1 MAEPD
6 IGVGQLLLAEYQTIK
21 DEQKTRIGFRD
32 NLLYVTLTVVAA
44 VIAAAAQA
52 KQTAMLLA
60 LPPVCVVLGWT
71 YLVNDQKISAIGA
84 YVREELGPR
93 LAATVQVRDAEVFRW
108 ETAHRGDARRVSRK
122 AAQCVVD
129 LLAFCVV
136 PLSALIVYWVGDD
149 VPPGLATLSVLEA
162 ASVTGLGVYIVQY
175 ALPFGTGASG
185 GPAAGAPGAG
195 AGAAGAPGDGA
206 GVTGVPGAAPGAG
219 GALDHGA
226 GAGGVPDA
234 GTAGAG
240 TAGLPGAA
248 PGAGRTPDH
257 GAGAAGLPGAAPG
270 AGGAPDHGAGAAG
283 VPGDGTAG
291 AGTPGAGTAGA
302 SGVRGAG
309 DVGEGV

>member
-93 LAATVQVRDAEVFRW
+93 LAATVRVRDAEVFRW

-185 GPAAGAPGAG
+185 GPAAGVAGAPGDG

-206 GVTGVPGAAPGAG
+206 GAA
-219 GALDHGA
+219 GA
-226 GAGGVPDA
+226 GAGTG
-234 GTAGAG
+234 GAG
-240 TAGLPGAA
+240 TAGLPGAV
-248 PGAGRTPDH
+248 PGAGWGPDH
-257 GAGAAGLPGAAPG
+257 GGGAAGAPDDGTAGDGPAGDGTAGVPGAGAAGA
-270 AGGAPDHGAGAAG
+270 
-283 VPGDGTAG
+283 
-291 AGTPGAGTAGA
+291 PGAGTAGVP
-302 SGVRGAG
+302 GVRGAG